1 MRVVKNIEDKRHID
15 DRKSLIIEISQ
26 ARTFEVNSIIKNI
39 LLLAITSILL
49 IGCNTT
55 LPYRFPTKYYKE
67 NETTVIR
74 IESNYASLY
83 KQKPIVIEFSD
94 NAFKYVTIEMK
105 TDSLRYV
112 YEFKLAEKRLADTLQ
127 KFGYDTTNVLKLI
140 EDMKSI
146 KCTWINRLDYYVDE
160 KKQNLVFMSIR
171 PKAFDALFA
180 GKKYYTLTFYNQP
193 QYYDSE
199 GRLLDKRNRKRLR
212 KINNETFWRIN
223 NKVCYTVSGRFR

>member
-1 MRVVKNIEDKRHID
+1 MTA
-15 DRKSLIIEISQ
+15 L
-26 ARTFEVNSIIKNI
+26 KNI
-39 LLLAITSILL
+39 LMLMVVPIFF
-49 IGCNTT
+49 IGCSTT
-55 LPYRFPTKYYKE
+55 LPKRFATKYYKD
-67 NETTVIR
+67 NDTIIMR
-74 IESNYASLY
+74 IERNYANLN

-94 NAFKYVTIEMK
+94 NAFNTVTIEMK

-112 YEFKLAEKRLADTLQ
+112 YEFKLVEKRLADTLQ
-127 KFGYDTTNVLKLI
+127 KFGYDTSNVLKLI
-140 EDMKSI
+140 NDMKSI

-160 KKQNLVFMSIR
+160 KLQHLIFMSIR

-199 GRLLDKRNRKRLR
+199 GRLLDKKNRNRLR

-223 NKVCYTVSGRFR
+223 SKVCYTVSSRFR